1 MKEYNI
7 GINVNLSKDPEEMV
21 LNRIQKSIKDILPE
35 AKIVVFRNSEGLTKE
50 AAKKL
55 SLLLALGGDGT
66 ILSTA
71 RGIYGSEVC
80 IFGVNIGNLGFLSS
94 CDLKNFNYYFNK
106 WVMGDFIIN
115 KRMLLKCKI
124 NNSQEENIALNDVVI
139 ARETLSRILK
149 YKIFIDDKFYTSYTA
164 DGIIVSTPTGS
175 TAYSFSAGGP
185 IIYPDLDNISIT
197 PICPHTQ
204 LLRSMVLDSGKKIAI
219 KFEKLEQNIFLSV
232 DGQRFIKLQESDE
245 VTICKAEEK
254 INLINFKEIDYFTI
268 LRTKLINKTRECAG
282 EKDEI

>member
-21 LNRIQKSIKDILPE
+21 LNRIQNSIKEILPE
-35 AKIVVFRNSEGLTKE
+35 ANIMIFRNSKGLTKDVSQ
-50 AAKKL
+50 KL
-55 SLLLALGGDGT
+55 NLLLALGGDGT
-66 ILSTA
+66 ILNTA
-71 RGIYGSEVC
+71 RSIYGSEVS

-94 CDLKNFNYYFNK
+94 CDLKNFNYYFKK
-106 WVMGDFIIN
+106 WVLGDFIIN
-115 KRMLLKCKI
+115 QRMMLKCSI
-124 NNSQEENIALNDVVI
+124 NGKQGNFALNDVVI

-185 IIYPDLDNISIT
+185 IIYPDLDNICIT

-204 LLRSMVLDSGKKIAI
+204 LLRSIVLDSNKKITI
-219 KFEKLEQNIFLSV
+219 KFEKLEQNIFLSI
-232 DGQRFIKLQESDE
+232 DGQNFIKLQESDE
-245 VTICKAEEK
+245 VIISKSQEK

-282 EKDEI
+282 ENDEV